1 MGDTN
6 QENDKAKERGGEKY
20 KTWTVDET
28 NELLKLMVDA
38 ANWGWRDNNG
48 LLGKK
53 TVEKTIF
60 PVLNEKLGCDRNYSQ
75 YLSRLKWFKQ
85 RYSNYCKL
93 LNCNSGFGWDPV
105 TKKFTA
111 PDEVWEDY
119 FKVII

>member
-38 ANWGWRDNNG
+38 ANRGWRDNNG

-53 TVEKTIF
+53 LWRK
-60 PVLNEKLGCDRNYSQ
+60 
-75 YLSRLKWFKQ
+75 
-85 RYSNYCKL
+85 RYSL
-93 LNCNSGFGWDPV
+93 
-105 TKKFTA
+105 A
-111 PDEVWEDY
+111 
-119 FKVII
+119 